1 MSLATTPNHLC
12 CPKLVPFCT
21 SLSCF
26 EEFLPKL
33 FLPSALP
40 AQRKL
45 TKSSFRSWF
54 RGSPL
59 VQGRK
64 PSEKISTSKVNS
76 PFVVSF
82 RFRTSSTSLT
92 CVLCPVLLHKPT
104 TTSHKHAH
112 THLWIKLMNRHHH
125 YSQRGAKM
133 SFLPN
138 VRDASWA
145 NLHPQKKIPAKTSSS
160 SSYFTGIFLEIL
172 PLLFTFILKSALF
185 SLHSCFYL
193 VLRSLLCTSRS
204 LNWTQYTH
212 TNPHDDDGPKLSSGW
227 TRLTLQREFRVES
240 VLRLWTRSA
249 ADSFFFFCFFPLHFI
264 LALEAPFSTFFL
276 SHTHTVRN
284 GHHYM
289 GTGSGVTLGCRRGFR
304 LVVTLK

>member
-1 MSLATTPNHLC
+1 MSLATTPNHLY

-21 SLSCF
+21 SLSSF
-26 EEFLPKL
+26 EKFLPKL

-45 TKSSFRSWF
+45 TKSSFISWF

-133 SFLPN
+133 SFSPN

-145 NLHPQKKIPAKTSSS
+145 NLHPQKKSLQKLLRLLRSSPV
-160 SSYFTGIFLEIL
+160 FFLRFFL
-172 PLLFTFILKSALF
+172 FASLLSLNPLSLLFTLFMLLSRPSFLVVHLQILE
-185 SLHSCFYL
+185 
-193 VLRSLLCTSRS
+193 
-204 LNWTQYTH
+204 LNTVHTH

-240 VLRLWTRSA
+240 VLRLWTRSCWQ
-249 ADSFFFFCFFPLHFI
+249 FFFLLLLSSALYSRSRGTFFHLLSFTHTHGQKWAPLHGNRFGGNPRVPI
-264 LALEAPFSTFFL
+264 P
-276 SHTHTVRN
+276 V
-284 GHHYM
+284 
-289 GTGSGVTLGCRRGFR
+289 
-304 LVVTLK
+304 

>member
-1 MSLATTPNHLC
+1 MSLATTPNHLY

-21 SLSCF
+21 SLSSF
-26 EEFLPKL
+26 EKFLPKL

-45 TKSSFRSWF
+45 TKSSFISWF

-160 SSYFTGIFLEIL
+160 SSQFTGIFLEIL
-172 PLLFTFILKSALF
+172 PLRFTFILKSALS
-185 SLHSCFYL
+185 SLHSVYAFISSFVPCCAPPDPWIEHSTHTHKPTRRR
-193 VLRSLLCTSRS
+193 RSKVIERLNETDSSTGIQSRISPQTLNSELLTVFFSFASFLCTLFSLSRH
-204 LNWTQYTH
+204 LF
-212 TNPHDDDGPKLSSGW
+212 PP
-227 TRLTLQREFRVES
+227 
-240 VLRLWTRSA
+240 
-249 ADSFFFFCFFPLHFI
+249 SFF
-264 LALEAPFSTFFL
+264 
-276 SHTHTVRN
+276 HTHTQSE
-284 GHHYM
+284 M
-289 GTGSGVTLGCRRGFR
+289 GTTTWEQVRG
-304 LVVTLK
+304 